1 MKSFFFEI
9 ERMNIIGSLIL
20 IYIISTKADNTV
32 KSDSILVLNDDNF
45 DAALRDHSNIM
56 VKFYA
61 PWCSHCQSLAPEYSK
76 AAKLFV
82 SLSVDNLIGQKKCLC
97 QHVSN
102 GEVYC
107 VKIEMLQG

>member
-20 IYIISTKADNTV
+20 IYIISTKADNSV

-76 AAKLFV
+76 AAKLLEENG
-82 SLSVDNLIGQKKCLC
+82 SGME
-97 QHVSN
+97 SN
-102 GEVYC
+102 GRISSC
-107 VKIEMLQG
+107 LSAN

>member
-20 IYIISTKADNTV
+20 IYIISAKADNTV

-56 VKFYA
+56 VKFHA

-76 AAKLFV
+76 AAKLLEEKG
-82 SLSVDNLIGQKKCLC
+82 SGMEYNGRILSCL
-97 QHVSN
+97 SAN
-102 GEVYC
+102 
-107 VKIEMLQG
+107 